1 MKSIIVG
8 PSDRDRV
15 VTQQALINI
24 KSQMEKPSEDRTQ
37 VCNVLRL
44 SKVVIRI
51 ADAEFIKAHNRIDK
65 CQRHVR
71 PEDIRRCFWL
81 RSLFSNILLPC
92 AALS

>member
-44 SKVVIRI
+44 SKGGYS
-51 ADAEFIKAHNRIDK
+51 H
-65 CQRHVR
+65 
-71 PEDIRRCFWL
+71 RR
-81 RSLFSNILLPC
+81 RRVHKS
-92 AALS
+92 A